1 MSRLV
6 FNRDGGKTDEFGHLL
21 GLARS
26 MQGEVIEG
34 LLVAANGSPNMTVNV
49 PIGTAMIPT
58 SSGGTAYKYFVGL
71 DATESVAITT
81 ANPSNPRNDLIVLYV
96 DVAVTASQSYTN
108 NSNNMLKLAAVA
120 GTPAASP
127 ADPSIAN
134 IQAAIGA
141 ANPYI
146 ILARVVVG
154 AGVTQINTGNITD
167 LRNLT
172 TIPRAGTNSVGTNSI
187 TDGSVTNQKIAS
199 GIAIEKISNP
209 YKFHAYCS
217 SGKTIANTSLVV
229 DFQTELFD
237 PNNNFDTSTSRY
249 TAPISGYYQINAQV
263 WMGVAGAGSAEY
275 CNIFVRKNA
284 SGNILESMRHNGS
297 DNANRLMRPNVSA
310 IVYLAAGDYID
321 VVASFT
327 GSRDIAAG
335 QTVTFFNGFLVS
347 V

>member
-1 MSRLV
+1 MSKLV

-154 AGVTQINTGNITD
+154 AGVTQINNGNITS
-167 LRNLT
+167 LRN
-172 TIPRAGTNSVGTNSI
+172 IVRDNDEISKRVYPV
-187 TDGSVTNQKIAS
+187 GSVYINASVSTNPATLL
-199 GIAIEKISNP
+199 GFGTWTA
-209 YKFHAYCS
+209 FGS
-217 SGKTIANTSLVV
+217 SRVLVGVDTSQTEFDTLGKT
-229 DFQTELFD
+229 
-237 PNNNFDTSTSRY
+237 
-249 TAPISGYYQINAQV
+249 G
-263 WMGVAGAGSAEY
+263 GAKTHTLTVNEIPPHSHT
-275 CNIFVRKNA
+275 I
-284 SGNILESMRHNGS
+284 NGS
-297 DNANRLMRPNVSA
+297 IAHSNGSTYPGVTDDFSQPRYIQTQNQGGGAAHNNLQPY
-310 IVYLAAGDYID
+310 ITVYMWLRTA
-321 VVASFT
+321 
-327 GSRDIAAG
+327 
-335 QTVTFFNGFLVS
+335 
-347 V
+347 